1 MEFNARYLLIAIFAL
16 AALAGG
22 AGFVYWLENNGGFGP
37 RTEYRI
43 VYPVSVSGMARGGK
57 VLFNGLQVGEI
68 RDLTLDANRPD
79 AFIAIVSVDA
89 RTPVRQDTTA
99 GIDYEGLTGAANV
112 MLTGGSAQSPLLQGS
127 DGQPPVIIADPLASR
142 SWTQAAARALGSLET
157 VFSGN
162 KDRFE
167 NILKGL
173 ERMTGGAEEKNGV
186 LTDLIPPKD
195 FPPLDKPVSWQ
206 LAIGEPSV
214 LLSLNTDKVLELRS
228 AVQWA
233 QLGSAKWTDNLPNL
247 FQTKLIQG
255 FENAGLETAVLRPAD
270 ALDPEHRLN
279 IDIRYFHFRAY
290 ENPAAIIDLYA
301 KIVDRDGA
309 IIAAKRFVAEEPAA
323 STDPDVAISAMGT
336 LFTRTAHEIVSW
348 SGEQL

>member
-22 AGFVYWLENNGGFGP
+22 AGFVYWLENSGGFGP

-68 RDLTLDANRPD
+68 RELTLDANRPD
-79 AFIAIVSVDA
+79 AFVAIVSVDS
-89 RTPVRQDTTA
+89 RTPVREDTTA

-112 MLTGGSAQSPLLQGS
+112 MLTGGTAQSPLLQASNGE
-127 DGQPPVIIADPLASR
+127 PATIIADPLASR

-186 LTDLIPPKD
+186 LTDLLPPKG
-195 FPPLDKPVSWQ
+195 FPARSEPVSWQ

-214 LLSLNTDKVLELRS
+214 LLSLNTDKVLELKS
-228 AVQWA
+228 PVQWA

-255 FENAGLETAVLRPAD
+255 FENAGLDTAVLRPAD
-270 ALDPEHRLN
+270 ALDPENRLN

-301 KIVDRDGA
+301 KIVDRDGGIVA
-309 IIAAKRFVAEEPAA
+309 SRRFTAEEPSA
-323 STDPDVAISAMGT
+323 STDPDDAIAAMGT
-336 LFTRTAHEIVSW
+336 LFTNTAREIITW
-348 SGEQL
+348 SEAQL